1 MFAKL
6 YYTRSI
12 LFWVITVIVG
22 SVIAG
27 AVSHFVF
34 DNNDRVNMMDLY
46 QVLSTAG
53 YSIIFSS
60 VFSIPV
66 ILLNLISKKFF
77 NKRVTSSWFIIMNL
91 VHLLSSAIIFAFL
104 IYVSQNGQFITYIKL
119 CAFIYPVI
127 GQVLWYLDFRM
138 DLVVSKKVRYSLDI

>member
-12 LFWVITVIVG
+12 IFWILSILIG
-22 SVIAG
+22 SVVA
-27 AVSHFVF
+27 ATVSHFVY
-34 DNNDRVNMMDLY
+34 DNNNGVNIRDLY
-46 QVLSTAG
+46 EVLGTTG

-66 ILLNLISKKFF
+66 ILLNLISKKLF

>member
-1 MFAKL
+1 MAA
-6 YYTRSI
+6 T
-12 LFWVITVIVG
+12 
-22 SVIAG
+22 
-27 AVSHFVF
+27 VSHFVY
-34 DNNDRVNMMDLY
+34 DNNNGVNIRDLY
-46 QVLSTAG
+46 EVLGTTG

-66 ILLNLISKKFF
+66 ILLNLISKKLF